1 LHRGPVFISP
11 AYAQAAGSAQASGA
25 AGFLS
30 IAPLFLVFIAF
41 YFLMIRPQQR
51 RMKALQN
58 AVAAVKKG
66 DSVVTAGGLIG
77 KVTKVEDAFVEVEI
91 APNTRVKVV
100 KATLAEV
107 TPLGAKPA
115 ND

>member
-1 LHRGPVFISP
+1 MKCV
-11 AYAQAAGSAQASGA
+11 ANGSNGYY
-25 AGFLS
+25 GWY
-30 IAPLFLVFIAF
+30 LV
-41 YFLMIRPQQR
+41 
-51 RMKALQN
+51 
-58 AVAAVKKG
+58 VKP
-66 DSVVTAGGLIG
+66 DS

-91 APNTRVKVV
+91 APNTRVRVV